1 MMVKVQINFMRNHGP
16 LTLPIKGADLNRY
29 TFSLLSIEEKVYLFK
44 SAHFNNSTR

>member
-16 LTLPIKGADLNRY
+16 LTLPIKGADFNRY
-29 TFSLLSIEEKVYLFK
+29 TFSLLSIEEMVYLFK